1 MSKAYQFPEDPQQP
15 NPFADPAA
23 APREA
28 SDNPY
33 AASAVPAGN
42 AAPVVGDYQATLAH
56 RGGVLL
62 GLSLVAVIATLACLP
77 FSYFCLPIGVLL
89 LALCLPVWG
98 MAHGDLRA
106 MQAGA
111 MDPSGKSSTRIAWWL
126 SLVATLLALL
136 SGAISLFWM
145 LWLWNR

>member
-15 NPFADPAA
+15 NPFADPAE

-33 AASAVPAGN
+33 AAAALPAGS
-42 AAPVVGDYQATLAH
+42 AAPVLGDYQATLAH

-62 GLSLVAVIATLACLP
+62 GLSSLAVIAALACLP

-89 LALCLPVWG
+89 LALSLPVWS
-98 MAHGDLRA
+98 MAREDLRA

-111 MDPSGKSSTRIAWWL
+111 MDPGGMSTTRIAWWL
-126 SLVATLLALL
+126 SLLATLLALL

-145 LWLWNR
+145 LWLWNQ